1 MQSKDALNINFPYVI
16 DPYLFAREV
25 IVVGPT
31 GKTILGKASM
41 GLEEKVWQFVP
52 EEAWQLG
59 EYTIRVGS
67 EVADLA
73 GNTISR
79 PFEVN
84 LETLEPLA
92 GVQKLKFLLK

>member
-1 MQSKDALNINFPYVI
+1 MQSKDALTITFPYVI

-25 IVVGPT
+25 IIVGPT
-31 GKTILGKASM
+31 GKIIAGKASM
-41 GLEEKVWQFVP
+41 GLEEKSWQFVP
-52 EEAWQLG
+52 DEVWQLG

-79 PFEVN
+79 SFEVN
-84 LETLEPLA
+84 LETLEPLV
-92 GVQKLKFLLK
+92 GVQKIKFIVK

>member
-1 MQSKDALNINFPYVI
+1 
-16 DPYLFAREV
+16 
-25 IVVGPT
+25 
-31 GKTILGKASM
+31 M
-41 GLEEKVWQFVP
+41 GLEEKSWQFVAD
-52 EEAWQLG
+52 EAWQLG

-73 GNTISR
+73 GNMISR

-92 GVQKLKFLLK
+92 GVQKLKFMVK